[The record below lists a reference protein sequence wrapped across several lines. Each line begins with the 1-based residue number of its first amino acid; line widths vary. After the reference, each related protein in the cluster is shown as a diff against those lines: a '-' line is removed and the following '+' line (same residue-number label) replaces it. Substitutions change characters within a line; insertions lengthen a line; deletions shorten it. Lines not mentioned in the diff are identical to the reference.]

1 MELES
6 SRLVFSKF
14 AKQDLPDYL
23 SLVTNVHLMK
33 FIHNGAMSEL
43 DAKARFEVV
52 VANNQDSPLFGFWA
66 ARSRESNAL
75 IGFVKIAAFEG
86 DKVEVGYAVIPAFW
100 GNGYASE
107 MLQAMIDFCSHH
119 FSEVPLYGLVQS
131 ENLVSIKLL
140 EKFQF
145 RQCKVETQE
154 RYTLLYFVRD

>member
-1 MELES
+1 MELQS
-6 SRLVFSKF
+6 SRLIFSKF

-23 SLVTNVHLMK
+23 SLVTDVELMK

-52 VANNQDSPLFGFWA
+52 VANNQDSPLLGFWA
-66 ARSRESNAL
+66 ARSKESNVL
-75 IGFVKIAAFEG
+75 IGFVKIAEFEG

-145 RQCKVETQE
+145 HQYKAETQE